1 MLSLAREALI
11 TISNKEVLLNTA
23 LADMIKISPYY
34 AELSYESGFE
44 NLNKIKLIA
53 DGERIECLGGEQL
66 RCKYALF
73 YGSLTLCQCPLL
85 NYIAKN
91 FNM

>member
-1 MLSLAREALI
+1 MEI
-11 TISNKEVLLNTA
+11 TQEHKGHIEQIISEMECPK
-23 LADMIKISPYY
+23 DFIC
-34 AELSYESGFE
+34 YESGFE

>member
-34 AELSYESGFE
+34 AELICRSLSKDEYIIIDIDGKCEITPKGRHF
-44 NLNKIKLIA
+44 LNGNNA
-53 DGERIECLGGEQL
+53 R
-66 RCKYALF
+66 
-73 YGSLTLCQCPLL
+73 T
-85 NYIAKN
+85 
-91 FNM
+91 

>member
-1 MLSLAREALI
+1 MEI
-11 TISNKEVLLNTA
+11 TPEHKGHIEKIISEMECPKNF
-23 LADMIKISPYY
+23 IC
-34 AELSYESGFE
+34 YESGFE
-44 NLNKIKLIA
+44 NLGNIKLIA

-66 RCKYALF
+66 KCKYALC
-73 YGSLTLCQCPLL
+73 YGKLTICQCPLR